1 MRIKIDIYGN
11 KKIKIMPAHLVVKDL
26 SIDFENTL
34 GVTKAVDAI
43 SFTLEKGETLGIV
56 GESGSGKSVT
66 ALAILDL
73 LTTTAKVS
81 GVIEMSRGEE
91 AAQLEQKPILRG
103 KEVAMIFQE
112 PMTALNP
119 VLRCGDQILEV
130 IVQHR
135 TISKEDAIKEV
146 KELLQQVQLTDVDR
160 MYKAYPHELSGGQKQ
175 RIVIAIALAA
185 KPSILLADEPTTA
198 LDVTIQKEILTLLNQ
213 LKASY
218 QLSIIF
224 ISHDLGVIKQMADRV
239 AVMQQGKM
247 VELGEIQQ
255 VFANPKH
262 AYTKGLLA
270 CRPSQNMQLEKLPT
284 LDTIDFTAI
293 NNKEVAKRKNYL
305 AIQPILLKVENI
317 SKWYSAKK
325 NFFGQVKSYV
335 KAVNNVSFDVRKGE
349 TFGLVGESGCGKSTL
364 GRTII
369 GLEKATQ
376 GNIWYNQ
383 TNLLQLSAKEWT
395 TWRKRLQIIFQDPYS
410 SLNPTQPI
418 GYAIQ
423 EPMTIHG
430 LWNNERTR
438 KEKTVHLLEL
448 VGLEAAHF
456 LRFPHEFSGG
466 QRQRVCIARALA
478 LEPEF
483 LICDECVSALDVS
496 VQAQIL
502 NLLIDLRTQ
511 FDLTYIFISHDLA
524 VVRFISD
531 RIMVMKDGEVVEIG
545 VAEDI
550 YERPQS
556 LYTKQLVEAIPA

>member
-1 MRIKIDIYGN
+1 
-11 KKIKIMPAHLVVKDL
+11 MPAHLVVKDL

-66 ALAILDL
+66 ALAILNL

-511 FDLTYIFISHDLA
+511 FDLTYIFISHDLS